1 LDYKVSA
8 ITKRILLGPF
18 LSPDRAAFLRSVG
31 VTHVLNVS
39 EAPSVVRAEVD
50 GFDVIHDCPLTDFVL
65 IPDDVAI
72 TCIETLHKMLIP
84 SESKVYVHCIAGQ
97 NRSAT
102 IVWLYLIA
110 RGLTRAAAKTL
121 VERAAIDAV
130 PGHKTLVDDRLASLI
145 ESYGRGSLLPLSAAT
160 DLEPP

>member
-1 LDYKVSA
+1 LDHQVNA
-8 ITKRILLGPF
+8 ITQRIFLGPF
-18 LSPDRAAFLRSVG
+18 LSPERAAFLRTVG

-39 EAPSVVRAEVD
+39 EAPSVLNAGDYGCE
-50 GFDVIHDCPLTDFVL
+50 VIHHCPLMDLSL
-65 IPDDVAI
+65 IPDEIAI
-72 TCIETLHKMLIP
+72 AYVDALHGMLTP
-84 SESKVYVHCIAGQ
+84 PESKAYVHCIAGQ

-130 PGHKTLVDDRLASLI
+130 PGHNRSSTIIWPRSSKTT
-145 ESYGRGSLLPLSAAT
+145 AAT
-160 DLEPP
+160 RSRRWPI